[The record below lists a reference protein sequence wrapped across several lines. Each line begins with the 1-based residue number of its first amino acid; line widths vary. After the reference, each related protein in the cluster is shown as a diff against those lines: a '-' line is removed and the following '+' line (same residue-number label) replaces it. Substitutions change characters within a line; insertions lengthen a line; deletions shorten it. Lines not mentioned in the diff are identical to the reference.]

1 MGEVVNPR
9 QQANGEKE
17 ENHTQQLDEGPPWP
31 RQDLPALEQ
40 LYEQTGKDAKLRA
53 GWADLIKNKRKKLGH
68 CVLNHIT
75 QLRFTRILRVYG
87 NDCTSAL

>member
-53 GWADLIKNKRKKLGH
+53 GWADLSSVRKK
-68 CVLNHIT
+68 
-75 QLRFTRILRVYG
+75 YG
-87 NDCTSAL
+87 TGQVACNATEDVDDGYSKPPC